1 MIPFF
6 ADARYKTGADLDMP
20 IEGAFHIAA
29 LPDGQAAI
37 HHTSNDHVLI
47 MNGLGQVVRRLYI
60 DPPYAFSLQVQ
71 CSESFII
78 LFMNGTIV
86 EMHSQDGRILNVYE
100 TGVEKPTN
108 RGSSCT
114 DICYIPK
121 DIILFTKYPVHFNYV
136 FGYNLSSQTLKVN
149 VKGLSGVY
157 SVTSGCVNGS
167 VVYIVSECQ
176 THKVHV
182 YNGSWSL
189 ITSFGGQGSGNG
201 QLYNPFSAVM
211 SQGHIFVADYD
222 NYRVSMFTSDGQFVK
237 HILTYKYPNKPWVLS
252 VSGQYLWVTIYTRSN
267 PVRRLVRYII

>member
-6 ADARYKTGADLDMP
+6 ADARFKTGVDLDMP
-20 IEGAFHIAA
+20 IGAIHTAA
-29 LPDGQAAI
+29 LPDGQAVVRQ
-37 HHTSNDHVLI
+37 TGNDHVLI

-60 DPPYAFSLQVQ
+60 GSFVTSLQVQ
-71 CSESFII
+71 CSESFVIM
-78 LFMNGTIV
+78 FRNGTIV
-86 EMHSQDGRILNVYE
+86 EMQSKDGRILNVYE
-100 TGVEKPTN
+100 TGVEMLAN

-114 DICYIPK
+114 DLCYIPK

-136 FGYNLSSQTLKVN
+136 FGYNVSSQTLQVN

-157 SVTSGCVNGS
+157 SVSSGCVNGS

-189 ITSFGGQGSGNG
+189 LTSFGGQGSGNG
-201 QLYNPFSAVM
+201 QLYNPYSAVM

-222 NYRVSMFTSDGQFVK
+222 NYRVSKFTSDGQFVK
-237 HILTYKYPNKPWVLS
+237 HILTYKYPYKPWVLS
-252 VSGQYLWVTIYTRSN
+252 VSGRYLWVTIYTLSN